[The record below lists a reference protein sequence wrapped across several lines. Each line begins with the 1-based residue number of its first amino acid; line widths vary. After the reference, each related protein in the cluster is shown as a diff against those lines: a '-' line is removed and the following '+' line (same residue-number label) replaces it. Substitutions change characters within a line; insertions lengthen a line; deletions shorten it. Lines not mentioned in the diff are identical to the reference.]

1 MPTTRQRHVLTET
14 DDLAAAIDA
23 AVPMY
28 PGESRADV
36 LRHLVELGA
45 EAIAQRQSRHQ
56 RVAHDRAG
64 RYPGLYRAGYL
75 DELRADW
82 PE

>member
-1 MPTTRQRHVLTET
+1 MPTTRQRHLLTET

-23 AVPMY
+23 AAPLY

-36 LRHLVELGA
+36 LRHLVGLGA
-45 EAIAQRQSRHQ
+45 EAIARRQDRH
-56 RVAHDRAG
+56 RRLVVERAG
-64 RYPGLYRAGYL
+64 RYPGLYPAGHL
-75 DELRADW
+75 DELRSEW

>member
-1 MPTTRQRHVLTET
+1 MPTVRPRHLLTET
-14 DDLAAAIDA
+14 DDIAAAIDTA
-23 AVPMY
+23 APLF

-36 LRHLVELGA
+36 LRHLVALGA
-45 EAIAQRQSRHQ
+45 QQVEASKLGRR
-56 RVAHDRAG
+56 RTVLELAG
-64 RYPGLYRAGYL
+64 LYSGLYPGNYL

>member
-1 MPTTRQRHVLTET
+1 MPTTRQRHFLTET

-23 AVPMY
+23 AAPMY

-45 EAIAQRQSRHQ
+45 ETIAQQQGRH
-56 RVAHDRAG
+56 RCLVRDRAG
-64 RYPGLYRAGYL
+64 RYPGLYPTDYL
-75 DELRADW
+75 DQLRADW